1 MQEKLGRRA
10 LFIGVS
16 RKKDEVAREPDPLSE
31 DLDQILRTLDALA
44 EGEASTRVSGIPPGS
59 MLLPLAKRLDH
70 LAVRMQSD
78 MDLAARYECI
88 IKTFPLPCAVY
99 RQDGSPVVTNRAFD
113 EQAAA
118 LPVPSAEE
126 IREGA
131 DGEETVRT
139 ATEETLSDGKEHH
152 YRRFRT
158 AVPLPDGSSEILF
171 VWDNVTPLYERIH
184 ELENARKT
192 EEETRGVGASDE
204 HPVLPS
210 PVTTTEELPSSG
222 PEGTPPVVEESDE
235 RESPPVPE
243 EGNGSEETAPTPSP
257 VLSDEVTEVVSV
269 PEPPDEDDDALLV
282 ASILQSAGFSTGTKV
297 TAPDSQDKPAPADK
311 EPGGAVPAEEPMDVP
326 ESGERTPG
334 TILPA
339 EDSKVE
345 DEQQIE
351 SEIEVVEFS
360 LGQEAYAIDICLAR
374 EIVEMM
380 TITPIP
386 RAPPY
391 LAGVLNLRGE
401 ITNIITITTIL
412 GVSSAFSQEDQKIIV
427 LSSEAAGGENVGIIV
442 DDVRSV
448 SQIPRERIERLGE
461 GVGGKTRTNIKGII
475 KKEDRDGDRKDGSP
489 EDTSL
494 VLWLDLKKVL
504 HELMNQ

>member
-16 RKKDEVAREPDPLSE
+16 RKKDEVAREPDPLRE
-31 DLDQILRTLDALA
+31 DFEQILRTLDALA
-44 EGEASTRVSGIPPGS
+44 EGEVSARASGIPPGS
-59 MLLPLAKRLDH
+59 TLSPLAERLNH
-70 LAVRMQSD
+70 LAARIQSD
-78 MDLAARYECI
+78 MDLVARYESI

-99 RQDGSPVVTNRAFD
+99 RQDGSAVITNRAFD
-113 EQAAA
+113 EQAAD
-118 LPVPSAEE
+118 LPAPSVED

-139 ATEETLSDGKEHH
+139 VTGELPPDEKEHH
-152 YRRFRT
+152 YQRFRA
-158 AVPLPDGSSEILF
+158 AVPLPDGSSETLF
-171 VWDNVTPLYERIH
+171 VWDNVTSLYERIH
-184 ELENARKT
+184 ELENSRKND
-192 EEETRGVGASDE
+192 EETRGVGTSDE
-204 HPVLPS
+204 YPVLPS
-210 PVTTTEELPSSG
+210 PADTTGELPSPE
-222 PEGTPPVVEESDE
+222 PEGTPPVGEDSAEP
-235 RESPPVPE
+235 ESPPVPE
-243 EGNGSEETAPTPSP
+243 GEKGSEETAPTPSP
-257 VLSDEVTEVVSV
+257 VLSDEVTEVVSG
-269 PEPPDEDDDALLV
+269 PGPADEDDDALLV

-297 TAPDSQDKPAPADK
+297 TVPESQDKPAPADK
-311 EPGGAVPAEEPMDVP
+311 EPGGAVPAEEPKDVP
-326 ESGERTPG
+326 GSEERTPG
-334 TILPA
+334 SLLPS
-339 EDSKVE
+339 EDSKVGE
-345 DEQQIE
+345 EQQIE
-351 SEIEVVEFS
+351 TEIEVVEFS

-412 GVSSAFSQEDQKIIV
+412 GVSSTFSEEDQKIIV

-461 GVGGKTRTNIKGII
+461 GIGGKTRTNIKGII
-475 KKEDRDGDRKDGSP
+475 KKEDRDGDRNDGSP
-489 EDTSL
+489 EENNL